1 MSQNNQAG
9 QQKQA
14 RTGFTLIE
22 LLVVIAIIAILAAI
36 LFPVFAR
43 ARENARRASCQSNLK
58 QLGLAIMQYTQDYD
72 EMYPIASNFGRVY
85 DGVSMNFTNGARVW
99 SREIYPY
106 VKNSQV
112 YQCPSAPDNQ
122 ASIDVTSLSSLTVGP
137 RYGMNNDFGTA
148 GTTCD
153 NSPAGEVCSGVA
165 LAAIP
170 RPAELILMVDTQAV
184 PGWAPYTAQYTA
196 QTVAA
201 RHFEG
206 SNIAYADGHVKWQ
219 RESVFVRDA
228 SEPNYNRILPLWRKQ
243 NQAP

>member
-1 MSQNNQAG
+1 
-9 QQKQA
+9 
-14 RTGFTLIE
+14 
-22 LLVVIAIIAILAAI
+22 
-36 LFPVFAR
+36 
-43 ARENARRASCQSNLK
+43 
-58 QLGLAIMQYTQDYD
+58 
-72 EMYPIASNFGRVY
+72 
-85 DGVSMNFTNGARVW
+85 
-99 SREIYPY
+99 
-106 VKNSQV
+106 
-112 YQCPSAPDNQ
+112 
-122 ASIDVTSLSSLTVGP
+122 
-137 RYGMNNDFGTA
+137 MNNDFGTA